1 MATFKDILGHTKEIE
16 MLKRAVAADRVAHA
30 YLFAGPAGTGKRRVA
45 YLLAAAL
52 NCSQSKGLF
61 KGDAGEGSPCGACVD
76 CSMIEGNTHPNIMEI
91 WPVDRDGKRAD
102 DGLIRVEQIRDLQGS
117 LNYKAGGGRKVAIV
131 EDADKLMGQ
140 AANAFLKTLEEP
152 PPDSLIILISA
163 RHSELLPTVLSR
175 CQRINFKPLPE
186 DMIRDFLIREKGL
199 NGEDAS
205 VISRLSAGS
214 LSSAVRCASERV
226 HERWNEA
233 ATRLKDLNATDTYG
247 ILKLADE
254 ISKRDDLDDLLEFLK
269 TRCRDHLVLLTV
281 TPGLAL
287 DSFNQG
293 LEGPSG
299 GEAMATALIESFAM
313 IEDARRS
320 IMPPRYANKQLT
332 MEALLMRLAG
342 NGAL

>member
-1 MATFKDILGHTKEIE
+1 GHTKEIE
-16 MLKRAVAADRVAHA
+16 MLKRAVAAHRVAHA

-45 YLLAAAL
+45 ALFAAAL
-52 NCSQSKGLF
+52 NCFQSKGLF
-61 KGDAGEGSPCGACVD
+61 GGDAGEGNPCGSCLD

-91 WPVDRDGKRAD
+91 WPVDKNWKRAD
-102 DGLIRVEQIRDLQGS
+102 DGLIRIEQIRELQGS
-117 LNYKAGGGRKVAIV
+117 LNYKVERGRKVAIV

-163 RHSELLPTVLSR
+163 RPAELLPTILSR
-175 CQRINFKPLPE
+175 CQRINFRPLSE
-186 DMIRDFLIREKGL
+186 DLIKDFLIQEKGL

-214 LSSAVRCASERV
+214 VSSAVRCASERV
-226 HERWNEA
+226 HETWNEA
-233 ATRLKDLNATDTYG
+233 ALRLKGLKAADTYG
-247 ILKLADE
+247 VLRFADE

-269 TRCRDHLVLLTV
+269 TRCRDHLVLHEGAKHLTV
-281 TPGLAL
+281 TQGLAP
-287 DSFNQG
+287 DRFNQG
-293 LEGPSG
+293 LEGPAG
-299 GEAMATALIESFAM
+299 GNEARALALIESFAM